1 MTDSSSRHTPQG
13 IVLLFVPV
21 FIMLGPVLIS
31 PIIGSLFQQFAG
43 EPYANVLVPLLLTA
57 PALCL
62 ALCSPVAGFLAN
74 RIGGKKVLVFS
85 LAFYGVVGAAPMF
98 VSSLH
103 GMLFFRIL
111 LGVAEA
117 GIITGGMVLTASY
130 FSGDDR
136 QKWIAWQNVALPL
149 IGAALLYAV
158 GIVSQTNW
166 QNTFGLYGLSL
177 IIFVAAAFVLFEPE
191 KQLAASTHHAPAS
204 KVRIPVTTM
213 LLLAA
218 IAIPG
223 SLSFYAVPVKL
234 SFILR
239 EMGETSPAVVGELMS
254 MGLIFGSPAGALLAR
269 LVKHWR
275 FSYGLVCAMLLMAAG
290 LIMLGIAESKTMMMA
305 AVIIQQAGGGLM
317 LVVALTLVL
326 HMAPKGQSGIYS
338 GYWWLVYTLANF
350 ATPLVLT
357 ALDVLTG
364 SSAATML
371 TFGVIVAAISGWLLF
386 ARPLAISMVSA
397 SDANSATRANT
408 SAAGAGHE

>member
-130 FSGDDR
+130 FSGDER

-191 KQLAASTHHAPAS
+191 KQLAASTGHAPES

-223 SLSFYAVPVKL
+223 SLSFYAVP
-234 SFILR
+234 
-239 EMGETSPAVVGELMS
+239 GELMS

-290 LIMLGIAESKTMMMA
+290 LIMLGVAESKTMMMA

-350 ATPLVLT
+350 ATPLILT

-386 ARPLAISMVSA
+386 ARPLATSMVSA